1 MSIKYNKMT
10 NVRWKI
16 FILMMVLGAINY
28 IDRSSLSIAIPYI
41 SKDYNI
47 SDVRIIGLL
56 QSAFFWAY
64 ALMQLPAGVLAD
76 RFSTRTLIGAATV
89 VWGAFQGLGA
99 LCGNYVTF
107 ALTRVG
113 LGVSEAPI
121 MPAGAKLMGIWL
133 TPDERGR
140 GSMLLD
146 GGAPLG
152 TAVGAVIITS
162 LIALFGSWQASFL
175 IAGLGTVVAGLVAYA
190 FIRNRPDEH
199 RGVDAAERA
208 HIERGNPGSGT
219 AGSTRLNLTTVR
231 PYLRQRNV
239 LALIGGWCCY
249 STVFYGLM
257 VWAPSYL
264 QATHGFNLKEM
275 GGAVALMFFLC
286 FIGQQLGGVLADR
299 WRKAG
304 GKPNVIYH
312 TMFSISAIVSG
323 LSVFAV
329 TRATDPVMVIVLLST
344 ALFPLRWAS
353 MYWSIPGLLGA
364 QSVAGTICGTM
375 NFASNLT
382 AAIVP
387 IIVGFI
393 VEATGSYF
401 FAMMFFGAAAVG
413 YLLCSL
419 SIDFTRPMTI
429 APAAV
434 GRQAPVSLPVEG

>member
-1 MSIKYNKMT
+1 
-10 NVRWKI
+10 
-16 FILMMVLGAINY
+16 MMVLGAINY
-28 IDRSSLSIAIPYI
+28 IDRSSLSIAVPYI
-41 SKDYNI
+41 SQDYNI
-47 SDVRIIGLL
+47 TDARVIGLL

-64 ALMQLPAGVLAD
+64 ALMQLPCGVLAD
-76 RFSTRTLIGAATV
+76 RFSPRTLIGTATV

-121 MPAGAKLMGIWL
+121 MPAGAKLMGVWL
-133 TPDERGR
+133 TPNERGR

-146 GGAPLG
+146 GGAALG
-152 TAVGAVIITS
+152 TSVGAVIITG
-162 LIALFGSWQASFL
+162 LIGFFGSWRAAFL
-175 IAGLGTVVAGLVAYA
+175 IAGLGTVLAGVFAFY
-190 FIRNRPDEH
+190 FIRSRPSEH
-199 RGVDAAERA
+199 RGVNALERA
-208 HIERGNPGSGT
+208 YIEATNHS
-219 AGSTRLNLTTVR
+219 AAVKSESRLSFATVR

-275 GGAVALMFFLC
+275 GSAVALMFFLC
-286 FIGQQLGGVLADR
+286 FVGQQLGGLIADR

-304 GKPNVIYH
+304 GRPNVIYH

-323 LSVFAV
+323 ASVFAV
-329 TRATDPVMVIVLLST
+329 TRVSDPVMVIVLLST

-375 NFASNLT
+375 NFCSNLT

-413 YLLCSL
+413 YLFCSL
-419 SIDFTRPMTI
+419 SINFDRPMSL
-429 APAAV
+429 AENRDRAGAGLSAAV
-434 GRQAPVSLPVEG
+434 EG